1 MARHSIIAQLPR
13 ELREQIETF
22 LKHRDG
28 PITVDQ
34 FVSFL
39 DELGLD
45 IARSTAHRHLQ
56 KWQRAAR
63 RVRRVRE
70 FASAMSLE
78 LEEGKEDQTVRVLAE
93 TVADMAFE
101 MVEAIQEGETVGAK
115 DLANLGRMVKDLSQ
129 GLALSAQR
137 QLKIREEIA
146 KKLAKQLDSAVQD
159 AAAAGEKGLSADRIA
174 QLRRDFL
181 GVR

>member
-1 MARHSIIAQLPR
+1 MARHSLIAQLPR
-13 ELREQIETF
+13 ELREQIESF

-34 FVSFL
+34 FVAFL
-39 DELGLD
+39 SEDLGLD

-101 MVEAIQEGETVGAK
+101 MVEAIQEGEAVGAK

-137 QLKIREEIA
+137 QLKIREETA
-146 KKLAKQLDSAVQD
+146 KKLRKEAEEAVD
-159 AAAAGEKGLSADRIA
+159 RVAATQGLS
-174 QLRRDFL
+174 RDTVTALKAEFL
-181 GVR
+181 GIRG